1 MNPTFVS
8 PFTRDGG
15 KVRRDRCARRGK
27 KNVPQTLQQPTLPLA
42 RSGQRRWGPVGCATS
57 NFSYLGSGRSCAN
70 PCPLQHFQFS
80 VPKSWWVS
88 RGRYVGSGFT
98 QVVHSSR
105 VRRRNVKCRKRNSRA
120 PTTSCLVAHP
130 QWDA

>member
-8 PFTRDGG
+8 PFTRDGQP
-15 KVRRDRCARRGK
+15 RRRARRSTETAVPAEGK
-27 KNVPQTLQQPTLPLA
+27 KTLPLA
-42 RSGQRRWGPVGCATS
+42 RSGQRRWGQVGCATS

-105 VRRRNVKCRKRNSRA
+105 VRRRNVKCRKRNSTA